1 MSTDRKAGLQLHRL
15 CTPDGRMWSRRFS
28 YWPSR
33 SRPPVFYF
41 WLERLSCF
49 HR

>member
-1 MSTDRKAGLQLHRL
+1 MSTDREAVLQLHRL
-15 CTPDGRMWSRRFS
+15 CIPNGHIWSRRSS
-28 YWPSR
+28 YWLSR

-41 WLERLSCF
+41 WLEHLSCF